1 MYFYSQ
7 YLSDV
12 VALLWSN
19 SVQMKY
25 HSGASGS
32 QKVGKYTPAPTAKM
46 VKVAQPI
53 QSNEECGPIQS
64 NEECAPVFAQLVGF
78 ARDI

>member
-1 MYFYSQ
+1 M
-7 YLSDV
+7 
-12 VALLWSN
+12 WSH
-19 SVQMKY
+19 SFGQIVFKWSTTHW

-64 NEECAPVFAQLVGF
+64 NEECAPVFAQLVGS
-78 ARDI
+78 ARDIWETAR